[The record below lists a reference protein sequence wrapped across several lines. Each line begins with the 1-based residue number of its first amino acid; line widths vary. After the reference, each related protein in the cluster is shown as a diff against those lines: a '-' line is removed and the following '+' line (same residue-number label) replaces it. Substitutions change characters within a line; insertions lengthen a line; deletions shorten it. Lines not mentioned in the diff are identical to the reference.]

1 LETGRTHQ
9 IRVHLATLGH
19 SVVGDVVYGGA
30 RSVLS
35 SPRPMLHAT
44 SLHFMHPTSGEE
56 MKFSADLP
64 EDFAAVLAKCS
75 QRTD

>member
-1 LETGRTHQ
+1 
-9 IRVHLATLGH
+9 
-19 SVVGDVVYGGA
+19 
-30 RSVLS
+30 
-35 SPRPMLHAT
+35 MLHAT
-44 SLHFMHPTSGEE
+44 SLHFTHPTSGKE

>member
-1 LETGRTHQ
+1 
-9 IRVHLATLGH
+9 
-19 SVVGDVVYGGA
+19 
-30 RSVLS
+30 
-35 SPRPMLHAT
+35 MLHAT
-44 SLHFMHPTSGEE
+44 SLHFTHPTSGEE